1 MRNIIITT
9 LVSAVMAFSF
19 NANARFSVELEYAI
33 MKYCI
38 DKPEN
43 YSRSASICACA
54 IVRSNNNGYPRDNYF
69 YQDESEFVHELE
81 KNAEVCK

>member
-9 LVSAVMAFSF
+9 LATTVMAFSF
-19 NANARFSVELEYAI
+19 NANARFSVELEYAV
-33 MKYCI
+33 MKYCV

-43 YSRSASICACA
+43 ASICTCA

-69 YQDESEFVHELE
+69 YNNELEFVNELE
-81 KNAEVCK
+81 KNVQLCK